1 MKQEQKSEKERLE
14 INFAL
19 GSKQN
24 DELIIA
30 ISTNEQTSRTPRAKD
45 RMRNVKI
52 EHQELHELYVR
63 VKETLRINLPELEE
77 FLKNAVETSTQC
89 INRKLAVQEME
100 KGPDTS
106 SLKNNSP
113 ISIATLSDSTCCN
126 GRTNSINKV
135 TPKER
140 MDRLSIYGEAPPIN
154 LSPVLMVLY
163 HLHSLGGDVRTDLSI
178 ILLRSSIIHLIE
190 MLRFIFCRHVYSYG
204 DQSAK
209 YDKIKEMIQDTKD
222 GQQIVR
228 IIASRVVTS
237 PTKFRK
243 HVWIKRGDFILV
255 EPIECFKRDDNI
267 PNGRCTSNYVK
278 ESCDEDVEEF
288 EEKFSGPCH
297 LSPNRNLPSVLATFE
312 DEKDSSHNINT
323 IPLENAE
330 SNNDT
335 EERQSATAKE
345 VKPVQWVADLLKQHG
360 FGNTRVPSVMI
371 STSSHVTSSSMEDHG
386 TKEGHPRSQQ
396 LVGNSVQSTKIKSR
410 KIVDLNAETKGA
422 KLISFDELCAEFHRL
437 VAGNVNKWYW
447 QVLVDHESD
456 CLTSPI

>member
-1 MKQEQKSEKERLE
+1 
-14 INFAL
+14 
-19 GSKQN
+19 
-24 DELIIA
+24 
-30 ISTNEQTSRTPRAKD
+30 
-45 RMRNVKI
+45 
-52 EHQELHELYVR
+52 
-63 VKETLRINLPELEE
+63 
-77 FLKNAVETSTQC
+77 
-89 INRKLAVQEME
+89 ME

-204 DQSAK
+204 DQPAK

-228 IIASRVVTS
+228 IIASRGSNLRKVETADTETENFRLVTS

-312 DEKDSSHNINT
+312 DESTTILEDSSHNINT

-360 FGNTRVPSVMI
+360 LQQRFYFGVDFWKTFDLSVVAKPCQHTNSYI
-371 STSSHVTSSSMEDHG
+371 FNALETINFEDYKPD
-386 TKEGHPRSQQ
+386 TC
-396 LVGNSVQSTKIKSR
+396 LSV
-410 KIVDLNAETKGA
+410 A
-422 KLISFDELCAEFHRL
+422 F
-437 VAGNVNKWYW
+437 
-447 QVLVDHESD
+447 
-456 CLTSPI
+456 